1 MTDEHEIQQRI
12 RYLIEHGG
20 VYPQERVGWPVWA
33 WVLIG
38 LSVARLLF
46 DLLH

>member
-20 VYPQERVGWPVWA
+20 VYPQERVGWPA
-33 WVLIG
+33 WVWLLVTLG
-38 LSVARLLF
+38 VAQVLLQI
-46 DLLH
+46 L

>member
-1 MTDEHEIQQRI
+1 MTDETEIQQRI

-33 WVLIG
+33 WLLVALGVAQVVLQ
-38 LSVARLLF
+38 VV
-46 DLLH
+46 